1 MPLAIAEVV
10 EVVGRTGIYGE
21 VIQVMCKILAGKEA
35 NNILRRNIRTPV
47 RVGDII
53 TLKETER
60 ESRPIESAERKL
72 MKLKNKNKRK
82 AR

>member
-1 MPLAIAEVV
+1 MPLAEVV
-10 EVVGRTGIYGE
+10 EIVGRTGIYGE
-21 VIQVMCKILAGKEA
+21 VIQVMCKMLEGKESE
-35 NNILRRNIRTPV
+35 NILRRNVRTPV

-53 TLKETER
+53 SLKEIER
-60 ESRPIESAERKL
+60 ESRPIETAQRKL